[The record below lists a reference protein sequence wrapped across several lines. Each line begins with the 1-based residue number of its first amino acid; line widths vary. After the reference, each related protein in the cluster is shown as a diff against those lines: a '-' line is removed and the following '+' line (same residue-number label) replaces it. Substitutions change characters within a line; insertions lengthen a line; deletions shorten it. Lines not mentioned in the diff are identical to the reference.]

1 MEGSCLHLAVARV
14 EPAVTAAEHG
24 VRHDRT
30 RLFVREVG
38 VLLVCCDALCCA
50 LWRSVAHCAA
60 PWCTVALCGAPWY
73 RPQMG
78 GVGVTR
84 CWMYGAHSRAVTTA
98 GLQPGHHILLVAV
111 RSVASVS
118 TL

>member
-50 LWRSVAHCAA
+50 LWRRHSVAHCAA
-60 PWCTVALCGAPWY
+60 PWCTVALCGALCYTVVHCGNP
-73 RPQMG
+73 P
-78 GVGVTR
+78 
-84 CWMYGAHSRAVTTA
+84 
-98 GLQPGHHILLVAV
+98 
-111 RSVASVS
+111 
-118 TL
+118 